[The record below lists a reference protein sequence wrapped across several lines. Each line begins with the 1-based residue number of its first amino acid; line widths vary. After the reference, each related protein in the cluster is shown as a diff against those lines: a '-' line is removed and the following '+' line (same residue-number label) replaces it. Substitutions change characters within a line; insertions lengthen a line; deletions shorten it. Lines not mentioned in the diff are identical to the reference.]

1 MFWKHTAVV
10 IACTLPFV
18 LGGCDDESEPGY
30 EPAQP
35 TRGMVELAV
44 NITGT
49 TDLDRDGVVVRFAG
63 RLKEMNSQEMWV
75 FGWEEGEYEAQV
87 SGVKANCAVQGG
99 ATHALSVVAGET
111 RSLTI
116 EIVCEPLGPAQIEFL
131 ATTANIVKISD
142 RDSNFETGELE
153 VGCWEDALTGPWG
166 CVYSVFLFDGIEEV
180 MAGRVVKS
188 ATLVVY
194 PTSLPPSGPQWGY
207 EVMRYG
213 EGDWDAQTLTYN
225 TRPPRLGSVGAAPPM
240 TAVGT
245 PVEVDLTELVQNW
258 NRGIWLQNGIQL
270 IDGLTLHGEL
280 YPDPPSDNRHNF
292 ESDDTYTDHSHCPHL
307 LIEFE

>member
-116 EIVCEPLGPAQIEFL
+116 EIVCEPLGPAQIEFF

-142 RDSNFETGELE
+142 RDTNFETGQLE
-153 VGCWEDALTGPWG
+153 VGCWEDALTGPLG
-166 CVYSVFLFDGIEEV
+166 LRLLGIPV
-180 MAGRVVKS
+180 RRHRGGHGR
-188 ATLVVY
+188 
-194 PTSLPPSGPQWGY
+194 PSGQVRHARRVSDVLATQRTQW
-207 EVMRYG
+207 
-213 EGDWDAQTLTYN
+213 WL
-225 TRPPRLGSVGAAPPM
+225 
-240 TAVGT
+240 
-245 PVEVDLTELVQNW
+245 
-258 NRGIWLQNGIQL
+258 RGNALRRG
-270 IDGLTLHGEL
+270 
-280 YPDPPSDNRHNF
+280 
-292 ESDDTYTDHSHCPHL
+292 
-307 LIEFE
+307 